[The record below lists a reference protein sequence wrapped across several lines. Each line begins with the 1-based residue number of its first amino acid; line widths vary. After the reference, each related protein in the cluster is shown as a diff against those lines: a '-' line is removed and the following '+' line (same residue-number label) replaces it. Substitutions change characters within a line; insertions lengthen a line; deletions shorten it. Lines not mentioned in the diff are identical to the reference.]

1 MSKKG
6 LIQLQAHS
14 VDSAPEKSREVLD
27 KAQKGLGFIP
37 NMYAYM
43 ANAPALLNG
52 YAAAYNAFRESSFQ
66 PYEQEVVLLSIAY
79 ENACTYCVAA
89 HSFVGDNMTKVPKE
103 VTDAIRNGQPV
114 PDAKLAALS
123 TFTRAL
129 VKKRGNVTAQDV
141 NAFLAVGYNEVQVL
155 EVVAA
160 VGAKTLSNYFNHIF
174 GTPLDEVFKSRAW
187 ENEKAESIVS

>member
-6 LIQLQAHS
+6 LINLQALTA
-14 VDSAPEKSREVLD
+14 DSAPQKSKEILEKT
-27 KAQKGLGFIP
+27 QKGLGFIP

-52 YAAAYNAFRESSFQ
+52 YAAAYTAFRESSFQ
-66 PYEQEVVLLSIAY
+66 PHEQEVVLLSIAV

-103 VTDAIRNGQPV
+103 VTDAIRDNQPIS
-114 PDAKLAALS
+114 DAKLAALS
-123 TFTRAL
+123 AFTRAL
-129 VKKRGNVTAQDV
+129 VKKRGHVNEHDV
-141 NAFLAVGYNEVQVL
+141 QSFLAAGYNEVQVL

-187 ENEKAESIVS
+187 QNEKTESIV